1 MKKTASVMFRR
12 SSSVAYAQSQ
22 RWTKSMNRNT
32 AVPEIKDTAS
42 TMKQM
47 RSMTAAAIIHS
58 LVICWSMSIWRRS
71 RASMWSLLSSRS
83 WIEVN
88 RRSTELMPCTVDTDA
103 PADDDD
109 VISGSR
115 LTSFDTLTWSE
126 SICVSAS
133 TSTRPLC
140 LSPSTL
146 DQVIF
151 VWTTDDSLAHTSF
164 LNYENT

>member
-1 MKKTASVMFRR
+1 MKKRLPLCFVDR
-12 SSSVAYAQSQ
+12 VAYAQSQ

-71 RASMWSLLSSRS
+71 RASMCCLLSSRS
-83 WIEVN
+83 WIEAN
-88 RRSTELMPCTVDTDA
+88 RRSTELLLCAVDTDA

-115 LTSFDTLTWSE
+115 LTSFDT
-126 SICVSAS
+126 SISS
-133 TSTRPLC
+133 RPLL
-140 LSPSTL
+140 LSQPL
-146 DQVIF
+146 DEVIF
-151 VWTTDDSLAHTSF
+151 VQTTDASFSHTSF
-164 LNYENT
+164 LNYGNT